1 MMPNG
6 IQMEKVK
13 RGTVGEGLG
22 YLSKKWSFDVQSSS
36 WILGRRPRVGM
47 GKIIPAVFNGHC

>member
-1 MMPNG
+1 
-6 IQMEKVK
+6 MEKVK